1 MRRMLAGAVL
11 ALAWA
16 GAASAQ
22 GLTYTPIGS
31 SAKPIDPQQLVVQ
44 PTETA
49 TNIFSSASR
58 YVSRVVAGTIESNGF
73 VKTINNLL
81 GRTPATPVTTQAG
94 YSRLPDPRTYQSSG
108 YVNSFQPAMP
118 TTQQFGQTPR

>member
-16 GAASAQ
+16 GAATAQ

-31 SAKPIDPQQLVVQ
+31 SAKPIDPNQLVVQ

-49 TNIFSSASR
+49 TNIFSSVTR
-58 YVSRVVAGTIESNGF
+58 YVSRVVAGTIDSNGF

-81 GRTPATPVTTQAG
+81 GRTPDAPNTVQAG
-94 YSRLPDPRTYQSSG
+94 YSPLPSPGSYPGAGR
-108 YVNSFQPAMP
+108 NSFIPAMP
-118 TTQQFGQTPR
+118 RTSTFGQTPR